1 MGHGML
7 TVLFPSLLALISFLH
22 YGRAQDAE
30 LTLIP
35 NRSLYF
41 VGENVIL
48 LCNMNESN
56 GENWEYEL
64 IKDGSE
70 HVAYSEDARFEI
82 SLTFPEAGSK
92 YQCIGRHK
100 TDSKTKMSKNC
111 NVAVAAQPKAQLTS
125 LISAGG
131 GAKLNCSVSQSPP
144 WEFFFYRGNI
154 SSEFVSIKN
163 MYSSATYSV
172 KGEGVYWCRGG
183 RGDPLYFTEYSEPV
197 TIENTVSIKAVAT
210 MEHEWRPIY
219 IGEVVTL
226 RCNVAG
232 TEWDYEWISD
242 YDKSRK
248 GARELKIKTSFSDYY
263 SKYKC
268 RGIAKHSPL
277 TVTQWSNS
285 VLLPLTLNDPHP
297 SVSLTVH
304 PNRVQH
310 FRIDPVS
317 ISCEGFSTQWRLMRC
332 NVHTKVCR
340 VVGNTMNSIFKLDE
354 NDLGIEGVYWC
365 ESDIAFSNAVNV
377 TGRDDI
383 ILLSPAVPVLE
394 GEKVILGC
402 RTKLPIPRINF
413 YKDHK
418 VIFSVA
424 VTKPREA
431 NMVISAI
438 SKSDKGFYKC
448 GDAQTVSLQSWVS
461 VTAASKQDHTFIV
474 LLLVG
479 LMLGVLLIIFLV
491 LISRWRKKQ
500 GNGLRP
506 RHDEGLYGNQSSAV
520 APSVNQTETQTY
532 CSLLHAHES
541 TYESIRGRGNTEEGN
556 PDYEYDDI
564 ANP

>member
-1 MGHGML
+1 CCL
-7 TVLFPSLLALISFLH
+7 VISFFVVSQCPLIILKQIIISDSVTFACRNVTKYFPSFKTYLSSSKMTSTHKSNSVTFWITFLFL
-22 YGRAQDAE
+22 DAE

-111 NVAVAAQPKAQLTS
+111 NVAVAGEPLSFTRNVFATEQLKHPLKNDCRCVIKAT
-125 LISAGG
+125 
-131 GAKLNCSVSQSPP
+131 
-144 WEFFFYRGNI
+144 GNI
-154 SSEFVSIKN
+154 LD
-163 MYSSATYSV
+163 ATYSV

-277 TVTQWSNS
+277 TVTQWN
-285 VLLPLTLNDPHP
+285 PHP

-461 VTAASKQDHTFIV
+461 VTGTDHLIVCYCVLSIGFIHPKNMKHGIDWIV
-474 LLLVG
+474 
-479 LMLGVLLIIFLV
+479 
-491 LISRWRKKQ
+491 
-500 GNGLRP
+500 
-506 RHDEGLYGNQSSAV
+506 
-520 APSVNQTETQTY
+520 
-532 CSLLHAHES
+532 
-541 TYESIRGRGNTEEGN
+541 
-556 PDYEYDDI
+556 
-564 ANP
+564 